1 MRGRREKR
9 KGGVRA
15 EIPCTKKGTQG
26 YLKLINQVYLYR
38 LWAMGSKVA
47 PLCHPLVPSPQAR
60 VETVTCF
67 QLTEYCQGEGIL
79 PMQWRS
85 QTSWFQGKQRR
96 DYSWW
101 INEVKA
107 FKERFSAERSD
118 RARWQRT
125 VGWPWG
131 AESRPQLRASKKR
144 GTPVLQPPGTEF
156 SQQTPELGRYSW
168 VQDFCL
174 GHSEAVPG
182 LLTYGNNEPRDV
194 CYVKLL
200 SLLRNGRVDPESVKN
215 LGAVRME
222 RR

>member
-15 EIPCTKKGTQG
+15 ETPCTKKGTQG

-101 INEVKA
+101 TWINEVKA

-125 VGWPWG
+125 VGG
-131 AESRPQLRASKKR
+131 LEELRA
-144 GTPVLQPPGTEF
+144 
-156 SQQTPELGRYSW
+156 
-168 VQDFCL
+168 
-174 GHSEAVPG
+174 GHSWGPVRKEGPQSYNFQELNSA
-182 LLTYGNNEPRDV
+182 N
-194 CYVKLL
+194 KHL
-200 SLLRNGRVDPESVKN
+200 SLEDIPEFRIFV
-215 LGAVRME
+215 
-222 RR
+222 